1 MMAKQRQMKATQRI
15 AAILRERGSPL
26 AEVVVD
32 GIEVRELPRHIREKI
47 VDELGEEFSAKG
59 LRPDREPN
67 AYGLEI
73 EALTDACGLA
83 WDDLH
88 DPSGGRHAD
97 DPPPQ
102 KWGKARDPIDP
113 AP

>member
-1 MMAKQRQMKATQRI
+1 MAKQRQMKATQRI

-26 AEVVVD
+26 AEVVLD
-32 GIEVRELPRHIREKI
+32 GRDLRELPRHIREKI

-59 LRPDREPN
+59 LKPDSEPN

-83 WDDLH
+83 WDDRH
-88 DPSGGRHAD
+88 DPSGERHTD
-97 DPPPQ
+97 DPPPRKRGQ
-102 KWGKARDPIDP
+102 TSDLLDPTR
-113 AP
+113 

>member
-1 MMAKQRQMKATQRI
+1 MMAKQKPLQATQCI

-32 GIEVRELPRHIREKI
+32 GLDVRELPRHVREKI

-59 LRPDREPN
+59 LKPDSEPN
-67 AYGLEI
+67 AYGLKI

-83 WDDLH
+83 WDNLH
-88 DPSGGRHAD
+88 DPSNDRHPDEAR
-97 DPPPQ
+97 PQ
-102 KWGKARDPIDP
+102 IRGKTKDCE
-113 AP
+113 

>member
-1 MMAKQRQMKATQRI
+1 MMAMQKPMKATQRI

-26 AEVVVD
+26 ANVVVD
-32 GIEVRELPRHIREKI
+32 GIEVRGLPRHVREKI
-47 VDELGEEFSAKG
+47 VDELGEESSAKG
-59 LRPDREPN
+59 LKPDSEPN

-83 WDDLH
+83 WDDRH
-88 DPSGGRHAD
+88 DPAGNRQIDEAR
-97 DPPPQ
+97 PQ
-102 KWGKARDPIDP
+102 IRGKASDPIEP

>member
-1 MMAKQRQMKATQRI
+1 MMAKQEQLKATQRI

-26 AEVVVD
+26 AEVIVD
-32 GIEVRELPRHIREKI
+32 GLDVRELPRHVREQI
-47 VDELGEEFSAKG
+47 VDELGEECSARG
-59 LRPDREPN
+59 LKPDSEPN

-88 DPSGGRHAD
+88 DPSGDRHTD

-102 KWGKARDPIDP
+102 KPGSPSDSMRPIR
-113 AP
+113 

>member
-1 MMAKQRQMKATQRI
+1 MMAKQKPTKATQRI

-26 AEVVVD
+26 TEVVVD
-32 GIEVRELPRHIREKI
+32 GLVVRELPRHVREKI

-59 LRPDREPN
+59 LKPDSEPN

-83 WDDLH
+83 WDNLH
-88 DPSGGRHAD
+88 DPSG
-97 DPPPQ
+97 
-102 KWGKARDPIDP
+102 ARP
-113 AP
+113 AHEA

>member
-1 MMAKQRQMKATQRI
+1 MGKQNPIEATQRI
-15 AAILRERGSPL
+15 AAILRQRASPL
-26 AEVVVD
+26 AEVIIGGMD
-32 GIEVRELPRHIREKI
+32 VRELPRHVREKI

-59 LRPDREPN
+59 LKPDSEPN

-88 DPSGGRHAD
+88 DPTGDRHTDEAR
-97 DPPPQ
+97 PQ
-102 KWGKARDPIDP
+102 IRGKTKDRD
-113 AP
+113 

>member
-1 MMAKQRQMKATQRI
+1 MKATRRI

-26 AEVVVD
+26 AKVLVYR
-32 GIEVRELPRHIREKI
+32 IQVRELPRHVREKI

-59 LRPDREPN
+59 LKPDSEPN
-67 AYGLEI
+67 VYGLEI

-88 DPSGGRHAD
+88 NPSGYRYTD

-102 KWGKARDPIDP
+102 R
-113 AP
+113 